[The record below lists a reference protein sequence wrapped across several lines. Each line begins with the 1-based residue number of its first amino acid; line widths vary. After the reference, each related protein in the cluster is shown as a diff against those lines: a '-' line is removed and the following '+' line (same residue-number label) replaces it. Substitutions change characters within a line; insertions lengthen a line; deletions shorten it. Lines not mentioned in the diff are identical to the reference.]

1 MPKKVPAL
9 NLLPYGIALAAIAV
23 TLLARWLLQP
33 ALQDN
38 IPYLMFVLP
47 VSLSA
52 WYGGLRPGLFATL
65 LSALVAEVFFVRSQH
80 PMSIDAGVDAVQFA
94 LFLFVGGL
102 ISWLSEKRL
111 AEARAAKKSDEL
123 LHETGQHLE
132 ALVDASPL
140 AIMVVNDNAQVQLW
154 NPAAERIFGWMSAE
168 VIGRQMP
175 IIPAERL
182 TTFQSSFREI
192 PRTARATSIRQTE
205 VSCLRKN
212 GAPLELEV
220 WEAPLQDASGAFS
233 STLYILSDITAR
245 KQTEEE
251 RSDLLNRAQTAR
263 LEAERTSRLKD
274 EFLATLSHELRTP
287 LNAILGW
294 ARLLQGGQLDAET
307 TSRAIE
313 SVERN
318 ARIQTKLVEDLL
330 DVSRIITGKW
340 RLETRPVDLCSSV
353 ESSLDA
359 IRTTVEAKEIT
370 LERDLDSRV
379 GLILGDP
386 SRVQQILWNLLS
398 NAVKFTA
405 KGGHIRVRVA
415 REGAN
420 AAISVQDNGK
430 GIAEEFLPHVF
441 ERFRQADGS
450 LTRKFGGLGLGLA
463 IARHLTE
470 LHGGTIEV
478 ESAGERQGAKFTVK
492 LPLLSEWGAER
503 LTGGVI
509 RFPFV
514 RMPETAPT
522 ELSNALKG
530 LRILVVDDEPSSR
543 ELLLT
548 LLSHCGAQVEA
559 GSGSTEALAEVARFK
574 PDVLI
579 SDIEMPEEDGYVL
592 VRKLR
597 SLEGDQGRIPAVA
610 LTAHARAED
619 RMQALAAGY
628 DTHVSKPVE
637 LAELVTVVASL
648 ARRRFKAKGT
658 GGGRDK

>member
-1 MPKKVPAL
+1 MPKRATTVSAV
-9 NLLPYGIALAAIAV
+9 PYGIAAAAIAV

-33 ALQDN
+33 VLQNN
-38 IPYLMFVLP
+38 IPYLIFVLP

-52 WYGGLRPGLFATL
+52 WYGGFRPGLFATL
-65 LSALVAEVFFVRSQH
+65 LSAVVAEFFFVAPYLSVK
-80 PMSIDAGVDAVQFA
+80 IDAGVDAIQFI

-111 AEARAAKKSDEL
+111 IEARAAKQSDDL

-132 ALVDASPL
+132 ALVEASPL
-140 AIMVVNDNAQVQLW
+140 AIMVVNDKAQVQLW
-154 NPAAERIFGWMSAE
+154 NPAAERIFGWLSAE

-175 IIPAERL
+175 IIPAEKL
-182 TTFQSSFREI
+182 TTFQSSFRAI
-192 PRTARATSIRQTE
+192 PKITKATSIRETE

-212 GAPLELEV
+212 GSSLELEV
-220 WEAPLQDASGAFS
+220 WEAPLQDASGAFA
-233 STLYILSDITAR
+233 STLYILADITAR
-245 KQTEEE
+245 KLAEEE

-294 ARLLQGGQLDAET
+294 ARLLHGGQLNADTA
-307 TSRAIE
+307 SRAID
-313 SVERN
+313 SIERN
-318 ARIQTKLVEDLL
+318 AKIQTKLVEDLL

-340 RLETRPVDLCSSV
+340 RLETRPVDLCTSV

-359 IRTTVEAKEIT
+359 IRATVEAKEIT
-370 LERDLDSRV
+370 FEKDLDSRV

-386 SRVQQILWNLLS
+386 GRVQQILWNLLS
-398 NAVKFTA
+398 NAVKVTP
-405 KGGHIRVRVA
+405 KRGYIQVRVA

-420 AAISVQDNGK
+420 AAISVKDNGK
-430 GIAEEFLPHVF
+430 GIAEEFLPYVF

-470 LHGGTIEV
+470 LHGGTIEA
-478 ESAGERQGAKFTVK
+478 ESAGENQGSKFTVK

-503 LTGGVI
+503 LTGEVI
-509 RFPFV
+509 RFPSV
-514 RMPETAPT
+514 AALEAAPP
-522 ELSNALKG
+522 ELSLALKG
-530 LRILVVDDEPSSR
+530 LRILVIDDEPNSR

-548 LLSHCGAQVEA
+548 LLSHCGAEVAA
-559 GSGSTEALAEVARFK
+559 GSCATEALTEVARFK

-597 SLEGDQGRIPAVA
+597 SLEDDQGQRIPAVA
-610 LTAHARAED
+610 LTAHARTED
-619 RMQALAAGY
+619 RMQALAAGF

-637 LAELVTVVASL
+637 PAELVTVVASL
-648 ARRRFKAKGT
+648 ARRRFKAKGNRS
-658 GGGRDK
+658 GA

>member
-1 MPKKVPAL
+1 MQRNVTARGLVPYA
-9 NLLPYGIALAAIAV
+9 IALAAITA

-52 WYGGLRPGLFATL
+52 WYGGFRPGLFATL
-65 LSALVAEVFFVRSQH
+65 LSALVAEVFFVRSHH
-80 PMSIDAGVDAVQFA
+80 PMRIDAGVDAVQFA

-111 AEARAAKKSDEL
+111 AEALAAKRSDDL

-140 AIMVVNDNAQVQLW
+140 AIMVVNDKAQVQLW
-154 NPAAERIFGWMSAE
+154 NPAAERIFGWLSAE

-182 TTFQSSFREI
+182 TTFQSSFRDI
-192 PRTARATSIRQTE
+192 PRAAKATSIRQTE

-212 GAPLELEV
+212 GSPLELEV
-220 WEAPLQDASGAFS
+220 WEAPLQDASGAG

-245 KQTEEE
+245 KLADEE

-294 ARLLQGGQLDAET
+294 ARLLHGGQLDAET
-307 TSRAIE
+307 ASRAIE

-318 ARIQTKLVEDLL
+318 AKIQTKLVEDLL
-330 DVSRIITGKW
+330 DVSSIITGKW
-340 RLETRPVDLCSSV
+340 RLETRPVDLCTSV

-370 LERDLDSRV
+370 LEKDLDSRV

-405 KGGHIRVRVA
+405 KGGHIQVRVA

-430 GIAEEFLPHVF
+430 GITEEFLPYVF

-478 ESAGERQGAKFTVK
+478 ESAGEHQGAKFTVK
-492 LPLLSEWGAER
+492 LPLLSEWGSER
-503 LTGGVI
+503 LIGEVI
-509 RFPFV
+509 RFPSLPT
-514 RMPETAPT
+514 PEAAPA
-522 ELSNALKG
+522 ELSNTLKG

-559 GSGSTEALAEVARFK
+559 GSGATEALAAVARFK

-597 SLEGDQGRIPAVA
+597 SLEDDQGRIPAVA

-619 RMQALAAGY
+619 RMQALAAGF

-637 LAELVTVVASL
+637 PAELVTVVASL
-648 ARRRFKAKGT
+648 TRRRFKAKGT

>member
-1 MPKKVPAL
+1 MPKRATTVSAV
-9 NLLPYGIALAAIAV
+9 PYGIAAAAIAV

-33 ALQDN
+33 VLQNN
-38 IPYLMFVLP
+38 IPYLIFVLP

-52 WYGGLRPGLFATL
+52 WYGGFRPGLFATL
-65 LSALVAEVFFVRSQH
+65 LSALIAEFFFVPPYLSVK
-80 PMSIDAGVDAVQFA
+80 IDAGVDAIQFI

-111 AEARAAKKSDEL
+111 IEARAAKQSDDL

-132 ALVDASPL
+132 ALVEASPL
-140 AIMVVNDNAQVQLW
+140 AIMVVNDKAQVQLW
-154 NPAAERIFGWMSAE
+154 NPAAERIFGWLSAE

-175 IIPAERL
+175 IIPAEKL
-182 TTFQSSFREI
+182 TTFQSSFRAI
-192 PRTARATSIRQTE
+192 PKITKATSIRETE

-212 GAPLELEV
+212 GSSLELEV
-220 WEAPLQDASGAFS
+220 WEAPLQDASGAFA
-233 STLYILSDITAR
+233 STLYILADITAR
-245 KQTEEE
+245 KLAEEE

-294 ARLLQGGQLDAET
+294 ARLLHGGQLNADTA
-307 TSRAIE
+307 SRAID
-313 SVERN
+313 SIERN
-318 ARIQTKLVEDLL
+318 AKIQTKLVEDLL

-340 RLETRPVDLCSSV
+340 RLETRPVDLCTSV

-359 IRTTVEAKEIT
+359 IRATVEAKEIT
-370 LERDLDSRV
+370 FEKDLDSRV

-386 SRVQQILWNLLS
+386 GRVQQILWNLLS
-398 NAVKFTA
+398 NAVKFTP
-405 KGGHIRVRVA
+405 KRGYIQVRVA

-420 AAISVQDNGK
+420 AAISVKDNGK
-430 GIAEEFLPHVF
+430 GIAEEFLPYVF

-470 LHGGTIEV
+470 LHGGTIEA
-478 ESAGERQGAKFTVK
+478 ESAGENQGSKFTVK

-503 LTGGVI
+503 LTGEVI
-509 RFPFV
+509 RFPSV
-514 RMPETAPT
+514 AALEAAPP
-522 ELSNALKG
+522 ELSLALKG
-530 LRILVVDDEPSSR
+530 LRILVIDDEPNSR

-548 LLSHCGAQVEA
+548 LLSHCGAEVAA
-559 GSGSTEALAEVARFK
+559 GSCATEALTEVARFK

-597 SLEGDQGRIPAVA
+597 SLEDDQGQRIPAVA
-610 LTAHARAED
+610 LTAHARTED
-619 RMQALAAGY
+619 RMQALAAGF

-637 LAELVTVVASL
+637 PAELVTVVASL
-648 ARRRFKAKGT
+648 ARRRFKAKGNRS
-658 GGGRDK
+658 GA

>member
-1 MPKKVPAL
+1 MQKRATARS
-9 NLLPYGIALAAIAV
+9 LLPYGIALAAITV

-38 IPYLMFVLP
+38 LPYLMFVLP

-52 WYGGLRPGLFATL
+52 WYGGFRTGLFATL
-65 LSALVAEVFFVRSQH
+65 SSGLLAEVFFVRSYH
-80 PMSIDAGVDAVQFA
+80 PLKIDAGVDAVQFA
-94 LFLFVGGL
+94 MFLFVGGL

-111 AEARAAKKSDEL
+111 VEARAAKKSDDL
-123 LHETGQHLE
+123 LHETGQHLD
-132 ALVDASPL
+132 ALVEASPL
-140 AIMVVNDNAQVQLW
+140 AIMVVNAKAQVQLW
-154 NPAAERIFGWMSAE
+154 NPAAERIFGWLSAE

-175 IIPAERL
+175 IIPAEKL
-182 TTFQSSFREI
+182 TTFQNSFRAI
-192 PRTARATSIRQTE
+192 PQTAKSTSIRETE

-212 GAPLELEV
+212 GALLQLEI

-233 STLYILSDITAR
+233 STLYILADITAR
-245 KQTEEE
+245 KQAEEE

-263 LEAERTSRLKD
+263 LEAERTSHLKD

-294 ARLLQGGQLDAET
+294 ARLLRGGQLDAET
-307 TSRAIE
+307 ASRGIE

-318 ARIQTKLVEDLL
+318 AKIQTKLVEDIL

-340 RLETRPVDLCSSV
+340 RLETRPVDLCASV

-359 IRTTVEAKEIT
+359 IRTTVEAKEII
-370 LERDLDSRV
+370 LERNLDSRV

-398 NAVKFTA
+398 NAVKFTP
-405 KGGHIRVRVA
+405 KRGHIQVRVA
-415 REGAN
+415 REGGN
-420 AAISVQDNGK
+420 AAISVKDNGK
-430 GIAEEFLPHVF
+430 GINEEFLPYVF

-478 ESAGERQGAKFTVK
+478 ESPGENQGSKFTVR
-492 LPLLSEWGAER
+492 LPLLSGWGSEQ
-503 LTGGVI
+503 LTGEVI
-509 RFPFV
+509 RFPSV
-514 RMPETAPT
+514 AALEAAPP
-522 ELSNALKG
+522 ELSNVLKG

-548 LLSHCGAQVEA
+548 LLSHCGAEVEA
-559 GSGSTEALAEVARFK
+559 GSCATEALTELARFK

-579 SDIEMPEEDGYVL
+579 SDIEMPEQDGYVL

-597 SLEGDQGRIPAVA
+597 SLEDDQGRRIPAVA
-610 LTAHARAED
+610 LTAHARTED
-619 RMQALAAGY
+619 RMQALAAGF
-628 DTHVSKPVE
+628 DTHVPKPVE
-637 LAELVTVVASL
+637 PAELVTVVASL
-648 ARRRFKAKGT
+648 ARRRFKAKGM
-658 GGGRDK
+658 

>member
-1 MPKKVPAL
+1 MPRKATATSI
-9 NLLPYGIALAAIAV
+9 LPYGIAVAAIAV

-33 ALQDN
+33 VLRNN
-38 IPYLMFVLP
+38 IPYLIFVLP

-52 WYGGLRPGLFATL
+52 WYGGFRTGLFATF
-65 LSALVAEVFFVRSQH
+65 LSAVVAEFFFVPPYHSVK
-80 PMSIDAGVDAVQFA
+80 IDVGVDAIQFT

-111 AEARAAKKSDEL
+111 VEARAAKKSDEL

-132 ALVDASPL
+132 ALVEASPL
-140 AIMVVNDNAQVQLW
+140 AIMVVNDTAQVQLW
-154 NPAAERIFGWMSAE
+154 NPAAERIFGWLSAE

-175 IIPAERL
+175 IIPAEKL
-182 TTFQSSFREI
+182 TTFQSSFRAI
-192 PRTARATSIRQTE
+192 PKAAKATSIRETE

-212 GAPLELEV
+212 GSSLELEV
-220 WEAPLQDASGAFS
+220 WEAPLQDASGAFAL
-233 STLYILSDITAR
+233 TLYILADISAR
-245 KQTEEE
+245 KQAEEE

-294 ARLLQGGQLDAET
+294 ARLLRGGQLDTET
-307 TSRAIE
+307 ASRAIE

-318 ARIQTKLVEDLL
+318 AKIQTKLVEDIL

-340 RLETRPVDLCSSV
+340 RLETRPVDLCASV

-359 IRTTVEAKEIT
+359 IRTSVEAKEIT
-370 LERDLDSRV
+370 LETDLDSRV

-386 SRVQQILWNLLS
+386 GRVQQILWNLLS
-398 NAVKFTA
+398 NAVKFTP
-405 KGGHIRVRVA
+405 KRGHIQVRVA

-420 AAISVQDNGK
+420 AAISVKDDGK
-430 GIAEEFLPHVF
+430 GISEEFLPYVF
-441 ERFRQADGS
+441 ERFRQADGT

-463 IARHLTE
+463 IARHLSE

-478 ESAGERQGAKFTVK
+478 ESAGENQGSKFTVK
-492 LPLLSEWGAER
+492 LPLLTEWGSER
-503 LTGGVI
+503 LTGEVI
-509 RFPFV
+509 RFPSV
-514 RMPETAPT
+514 AAVDPAPP
-522 ELSNALKG
+522 ELSTALKG
-530 LRILVVDDEPSSR
+530 LRILVVDDEPNSR

-548 LLSHCGAQVEA
+548 LLSHCGAEVEA
-559 GSGSTEALAEVARFK
+559 GSCATEALTEVARFK

-579 SDIEMPEEDGYVL
+579 SDIEMPDQDGYFL

-597 SLEGDQGRIPAVA
+597 SLEDDQGQRLPAVA
-610 LTAHARAED
+610 LTAHARTED
-619 RMQALAAGY
+619 RMQALAAGF

-637 LAELVTVVASL
+637 PAELVTVVASL
-648 ARRRFKAKGT
+648 ARRRFKAKGM
-658 GGGRDK
+658 

>member
-1 MPKKVPAL
+1 MQRNVTARGLVPYA
-9 NLLPYGIALAAIAV
+9 IALAAITA

-52 WYGGLRPGLFATL
+52 WYGGFRPGLFATL
-65 LSALVAEVFFVRSQH
+65 LSALVAEVFFVRSHH
-80 PMSIDAGVDAVQFA
+80 PMRIDAGVDAVQFA

-111 AEARAAKKSDEL
+111 AEALAAKRSDDL

-140 AIMVVNDNAQVQLW
+140 AIMVVNDKAQVQLW
-154 NPAAERIFGWMSAE
+154 NPAAERIFGWLSAE

-182 TTFQSSFREI
+182 TTFQSSFRDI
-192 PRTARATSIRQTE
+192 PRAAKATSIRQTE

-212 GAPLELEV
+212 GSPLELEV
-220 WEAPLQDASGAFS
+220 WEAPLQDASGAG

-245 KQTEEE
+245 KLADEE

-294 ARLLQGGQLDAET
+294 ARLLHGGQLDAET
-307 TSRAIE
+307 ASRAIE

-318 ARIQTKLVEDLL
+318 AKIQTKLVEDLL
-330 DVSRIITGKW
+330 DVSSIITGKW
-340 RLETRPVDLCSSV
+340 RLETRPVDLCTSV

-370 LERDLDSRV
+370 LEKDLDSRV

-405 KGGHIRVRVA
+405 KGGHIQVRVA

-430 GIAEEFLPHVF
+430 GITEEFLPYVF

-478 ESAGERQGAKFTVK
+478 ESAGEHQGAKFTVK
-492 LPLLSEWGAER
+492 LPLLSEWGSER
-503 LTGGVI
+503 LIGEVI
-509 RFPFV
+509 RFPSLPT
-514 RMPETAPT
+514 PEAAPA
-522 ELSNALKG
+522 ELSNTLKG

-559 GSGSTEALAEVARFK
+559 GSGATEALAAVARFK

-597 SLEGDQGRIPAVA
+597 SLEDDQGRIPAVA

-619 RMQALAAGY
+619 RMQALAAGF

-637 LAELVTVVASL
+637 PAELVTVVASL